1 MNVMPQILTLEAV
14 LFEFAQRSKSP
25 KDLKK
30 AELGEVTQVETPF
43 RIGQAGVDLWVEE
56 VHGRCVTSSK
66 RGGNGAGHDGDNIR
80 EHLLSDEVILTRS
93 SLRISQKFQ

>member
-43 RIGQAGVDLWVEE
+43 RIGQAGVV
-56 VHGRCVTSSK
+56 VVGAAVNACVTSGW
-66 RGGNGAGHDGDNIR
+66 RRCTDG
-80 EHLLSDEVILTRS
+80 V
-93 SLRISQKFQ
+93 